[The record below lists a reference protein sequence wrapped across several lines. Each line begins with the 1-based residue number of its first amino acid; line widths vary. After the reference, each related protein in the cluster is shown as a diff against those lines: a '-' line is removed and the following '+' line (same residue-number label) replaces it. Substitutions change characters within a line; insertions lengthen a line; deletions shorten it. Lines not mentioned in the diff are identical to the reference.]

1 MQTCLFLAALDPLEH
16 VVQHPWAQSSIRV
29 GGHVLTFTWM
39 SNQILMEIAAAVLLV
54 LILVPMFSRLR
65 RRLDDPE
72 ALVPRGTLNF
82 IEAVCEAFRR
92 NLARPQLGE
101 HADRLMPLIW
111 TVFFFIL
118 TCNVLGLVPVAAFT
132 KPVLQSYAPGGTPTG
147 NIWMNGTLAFFALLA
162 ILFNGFRVQGLAY
175 LRHFLPGPWW
185 LAPLL
190 IPVEVV
196 GLIAKIFALA
206 VRLFANMLAG
216 HLLLAI
222 LLGLIGM
229 AYIGTGAVGGFAIGL
244 AVLVGSVAINLLE
257 LLVAFLQAFIF
268 TFLLTVFIGQA
279 LHNENEHEYTHGE
292 ETDQKEDGLAVTSVI
307 SPSA

>member
-16 VVQHPWAQSSIRV
+16 VVQHPWVQSTIRV
-29 GGHVLTFTWM
+29 GGHVFTFTWM
-39 SNQILMEIAAAVLLV
+39 SNQIVMEIAAAVLLMLV
-54 LILVPMFSRLR
+54 LVPMCSRLR
-65 RRLDDPE
+65 RRVDDPE
-72 ALVPRGTLNF
+72 ALVPTGALNF
-82 IEAVCEAFRR
+82 FEALCEAFRR

-118 TCNVLGLVPVAAFT
+118 TCNVLGLLPVAAFT
-132 KPVLQSYAPGGTPTG
+132 KPVLQDYAAGGTPTG
-147 NIWMNGTLAFFALLA
+147 NLWVNGTLAFFALLA
-162 ILFNGFRVQGLAY
+162 ILVNGFQVQGLAY
-175 LRHFLPGPWW
+175 FKHFLPGPWW

-190 IPVEVV
+190 VPVEVM

-229 AYIGTGAVGGFAIGL
+229 AYAGTGAVGGFAIGL

-257 LLVAFLQAFIF
+257 LFVAFLQAFIF

-279 LHNENEHEYTHGE
+279 VHHESEHEYTHGE
-292 ETDQKEDGLAVTSVI
+292 GPQDKKVELAVEGVT